1 LNLTTKRDHT
11 MENKWTQ
18 KSIENA
24 TKESQTESKAWIE
37 QGEAKGM
44 SFCGNF
50 LNGNPNNTEAK

>member
-1 LNLTTKRDHT
+1 